1 VFTSVSVKIFRVLAA
16 VAFLGFFSP
25 MQLRAEPLTAD
36 PLTGPGDYEFLFFAA
51 DKKPEIDGLTARF
64 RELDPELSNL
74 HTELK
79 KAEAELAA
87 FAAKVPGKKTQRLE
101 WSPIEGVTGYSVK
114 LFDAKKNL
122 IDTKN
127 TEENSLSLELAQGEY
142 YFQVAAVT
150 KFKTGTYSRM
160 TMVKV
165 TRGKPDAAQL
175 AAEERAEG
183 LREKIKIQRSIRGE
197 YLKTL
202 RGLSVGNG
210 SAGEA
215 KADLTVPQSA
225 ALYLAINKKIEPYAM
240 SAVTA
245 LPGRSLKTTASAPQA
260 PQAPQT
266 PTSDASPFFWGAG
279 LYAGIQDTNLQFFR
293 MNYGVEGFVRYDKA
307 FWGFIRPQLK
317 LQTGYSP
324 SKSNEFDAMWYV
336 NFYPGIYHPFVLGKG
351 FSVLVSLSTG
361 PNLFLLLSSAG
372 SSSVLQWGVLP
383 AFEAQYALTEK
394 LSVYLGGG
402 INFTY
407 DPSGKILKFIP
418 FNAGITRR
426 F

>member
-1 VFTSVSVKIFRVLAA
+1 MLAFWVMVYPA
-16 VAFLGFFSP
+16 QIG
-25 MQLRAEPLTAD
+25 AEPLTAD

-64 RELDPELSNL
+64 RELDPELLTL
-74 HTELK
+74 HNELK
-79 KAEAELAA
+79 KADAEIAA
-87 FAAKVPGKKTQRLE
+87 FAAKAPAKKTQRLE

-122 IDTKN
+122 IETKN
-127 TEENSLSLELAQGEY
+127 TEENSLSLELTQGEY

-165 TRGKPDAAQL
+165 TRGKPDASQL

-202 RGLSVGNG
+202 RGLSAGNA
-210 SAGEA
+210 SATDA
-215 KADLTVPQSA
+215 KADVTVPQNA
-225 ALYLAINKKIEPYAM
+225 ALYLAINKKTEPYAM
-240 SAVTA
+240 SAVA
-245 LPGRSLKTTASAPQA
+245 GLPGRSLKMTADAAAPPAGSIASA
-260 PQAPQT
+260 
-266 PTSDASPFFWGAG
+266 FFWGAG

-293 MNYGVEGFVRYDKA
+293 MNYGLEGFVRYDKA

-317 LQTGYSP
+317 LQGGYSP

-336 NFYPGIYHPFVLGKG
+336 NFYPGIYHPFVIGKG
-351 FSVLVSLSTG
+351 FSLLVSLSTG

-372 SSSVLQWGVLP
+372 SSSILQWGVMP
-383 AFEAQYALTEK
+383 AFEMQYALTEK

-407 DPSGKILKFIP
+407 DPSGKFLKFVP